1 VAARKRRKSRRAKRG
16 FHISPKCLA
25 PIHYRSGWE
34 LKYAL
39 YLDANPLI
47 ASYRYEPYSIPYVS
61 NTRTRRI
68 RQYWPDFELV
78 QSSGLRVLVEVKPLK
93 KLKQAINRKKMEA
106 AKRFCATNGLAYG
119 IITEVDLKELGL
131 L

>member
-1 VAARKRRKSRRAKRG
+1 MAARKRRKSRRAKRG
-16 FHISPKCLA
+16 IHVSPKCLE

-39 YLDANPLI
+39 YLDGNPLI

-61 NTRTRRI
+61 NTRTGRV
-68 RQYWPDFELV
+68 RQYWPDFELT
-78 QSSGLRVLVEVKPLK
+78 QATGLRVLVEVKPLK

-106 AKRFCATNGLAYG
+106 AQRFCAKNGMAYG
-119 IITEVDLKELGL
+119 VITEVDLKGLGL